1 MSPNCVYTH
10 FSKKIEFLRA
20 NKEPLQ
26 LEYEGADTHTYT
38 ITIQFD
44 TKVDWHVAIA
54 SGVVP
59 YYFVVN
65 Q

>member
-1 MSPNCVYTH
+1 MT
-10 FSKKIEFLRA
+10 IEI

-26 LEYEGADTHTYT
+26 LEYEGADTYTYT
-38 ITIQFD
+38 IIIQFD

-59 YYFVVN
+59 Y
-65 Q
+65 